1 MKRWKGIKDTFTK
14 REKKQTKSGQGAN
27 SARRYIYAR
36 QLSFLLKTVDP
47 GPTQTSVDDEV
58 VAGSESLEE
67 MDTTAETSTAENDPS
82 PIIQSEPGTNLDNT
96 PASKRRRII
105 ENNLLKFMNTP
116 MPKATRE
123 VPDDDKSFFESL
135 PLDTKLEFRCEV
147 IRLLKRFRT
156 MNEHPQ
162 YIAPRSS
169 QQLQPINRFQEFN
182 NQSRASFTDS
192 PTQPHLSVSSQQ
204 PPYTMTTPSPYSS
217 SNYTVTD
224 GEDSMDLFRNDT
236 NQQ

>member
-1 MKRWKGIKDTFTK
+1 MTILTCILASSPRHFVARFSNGATHTMAVTPRARHEDAERSAWFQVCEKFCEDFADKPDLEKNEIGSKFMKRWKGIKDTFTK

-67 MDTTAETSTAENDPS
+67 MDTTAETSTAENDPF
-82 PIIQSEPGTNLDNT
+82 PIVQN
-96 PASKRRRII
+96 
-105 ENNLLKFMNTP
+105 
-116 MPKATRE
+116 
-123 VPDDDKSFFESL
+123 
-135 PLDTKLEFRCEV
+135 
-147 IRLLKRFRT
+147 
-156 MNEHPQ
+156 
-162 YIAPRSS
+162 
-169 QQLQPINRFQEFN
+169 
-182 NQSRASFTDS
+182 S
-192 PTQPHLSVSSQQ
+192 PTQPHLSVSSLQ

-217 SNYTVTD
+217 SNYTITD